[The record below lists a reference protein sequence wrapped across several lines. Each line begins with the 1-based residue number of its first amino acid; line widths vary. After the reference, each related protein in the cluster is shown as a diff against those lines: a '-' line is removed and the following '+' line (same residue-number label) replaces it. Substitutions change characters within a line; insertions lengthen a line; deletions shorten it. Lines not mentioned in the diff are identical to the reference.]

1 MSPSFSADLEPT
13 GDGPVAGILTVSE
26 MTSLVKETL
35 EEALPMCWVTGEM
48 VDFSRAASGH
58 CYLTL
63 KDRNSQLPCVLFRFY
78 AREMTFTPEPG
89 MMVVAYGNISVYER
103 GGRYQFLLYRLQPA
117 GVGEL
122 ALAFERLRSR
132 LEEEGLFEAER
143 KRALPAFP
151 RAIGIV
157 TSETGAAVRDIVEVV
172 TRRAPGIQ
180 LVLRSARVQGQGAA
194 GEISRA
200 IDDLN
205 RLGGLDILI
214 VGRGGGSAED
224 LWAFNEEVVARAI
237 YASEVPVVSAVGH
250 EIDYTIADYVA
261 DVRAPTPSA
270 AAEIVAPDRAVL
282 AQGVQDRR
290 RHLQV
295 AMDNRLRHLGDQLG
309 QVGIRRMAEALRDRL
324 DQSSQDIDE
333 GRRSLAAGLDGQLRT
348 RAAALRTEA
357 LRLQGLSPLT
367 GLARGFAFCEH
378 EADGRPVHSG
388 GDLRRG
394 QRLRLRFGRGGA
406 LCRVEDVI
414 RE

>member
-1 MSPSFSADLEPT
+1 MSSSSPHHLQPA
-13 GDGPVAGILTVSE
+13 GGGPVAGALTVSE

-35 EEALPMCWVTGEM
+35 EEALPMCWVTGEV

-63 KDRNSQLPCVLFRFY
+63 KDRSSQLPCVFFRFY
-78 AREMTFTPEPG
+78 AREMSFSPEPG

-103 GGRYQFLLYRLQPA
+103 GGRYQFLVYRLQPA

-132 LEEEGLFEAER
+132 LEEEGLFDEER

-151 RAIGIV
+151 RAVGIV
-157 TSETGAAVRDIVEVV
+157 TSATGAAVRDIVEVV
-172 TRRAPGIQ
+172 GRRAPGVQ

-214 VGRGGGSAED
+214 VGRGGGSPED
-224 LWAFNEEVVARAI
+224 LWAFNEEAVARAI
-237 YASEVPVVSAVGH
+237 YASAVPVVSAVGH
-250 EIDYTIADYVA
+250 EVDYTIADYVA

-270 AAEIVAPDRAVL
+270 AAEIVAPDRAALIQAVRD
-282 AQGVQDRR
+282 GRR
-290 RHLQV
+290 RLEAV
-295 AMDNRLRHLGDQLG
+295 MSSRLHQLREHLG

-324 DQSSQDIDE
+324 DQSSQYIDE
-333 GRRSLAAGLDGQLRT
+333 GRRSLAVGLDGQLLT

-367 GLARGFAFCEH
+367 GLARGFAFCER
-378 EADGRPVHSG
+378 EEDGRPVRSG
-388 GDLRRG
+388 DDLRRG
-394 QRLRLRFGRGGA
+394 QRLRLRFGQGGA
-406 LCRVEDVI
+406 LCRVEDII